1 MADLP
6 RRIRL
11 PVPAI
16 RPRSHAERSAETR
29 AAILEAVSESVV
41 EVGFMRT
48 TAAEIARRAGVTW
61 GAVQH
66 HFGGKDGMLTA
77 VLEDSFNRFVERIE
91 SVPRD
96 GPLEKRVS
104 LFIDRAWEHY
114 SSADYRTAHE
124 ILLHFRTREDVE
136 EAPAWSAIMA
146 KAWNEIWGEIFHD
159 APISRQRHIV
169 IARYT
174 VATLSGLA
182 GLLLL
187 SGDPADSLA
196 QDLDILK
203 HLLIHEIRGEERLD
217 GPSPS

>member
-1 MADLP
+1 MTDSA
-6 RRIRL
+6 RRIKL
-11 PVPAI
+11 PVPAAT
-16 RPRSHAERSAETR
+16 PRSHAERSAETR

-41 EVGFMRT
+41 EVGFTRT

-77 VLEDSFNRFVERIE
+77 VLEDSFNRFVERVE
-91 SVPRD
+91 GVPRD

-104 LFIDRAWEHY
+104 LFIDRAWDHY
-114 SSADYRTAHE
+114 SSADYRTANE
-124 ILLHFRTREDVE
+124 ILRHFHAREDIE

-146 KAWNEIWGEIFHD
+146 KAWNEIWHEIFHS
-159 APISRQRHIV
+159 AGVSRRRHV
-169 IARYT
+169 LLARYT

-187 SGDPADSLA
+187 SGDPADSMA
-196 QDLDILK
+196 RDLELLK
-203 HLLIHEIRGEERLD
+203 RLLIREFAGEESR
-217 GPSPS
+217 